1 MLNSIGPDSDNDKLV
16 HVKSDGT
23 ITILGSGFTNSGIA
37 SSDGSV
43 KLESDDWAGTYGVV
57 TVNNDGQITLANGS
71 GGNASGRITVLDFAG
86 NETTV
91 SDYTIFV
98 DNTKA
103 VSTNI
108 SVGVVKQGATAVL
121 TGTGFKNGDAESTIT
136 IGGQNAGA
144 TTFTYT
150 VDSGTQI
157 TILLED
163 RET

>member
-1 MLNSIGPDSDNDKLV
+1 MVITAGAGEVNGAVKIKDRAGNEHTNAGPVVIDNTAPVVNSIGPDTDNDKLV
-16 HVKSDGT
+16 HLKSDGT

-43 KLESDDWAGTYGVV
+43 KLESDDWASTYGSV

-108 SVGVVKQGATAVL
+108 SVGVVKQLSLIHISEPTRR
-121 TGTGFKNGDAESTIT
+121 S
-136 IGGQNAGA
+136 
-144 TTFTYT
+144 
-150 VDSGTQI
+150 
-157 TILLED
+157 
-163 RET
+163 